1 MYLREGEEE
10 YHLVENDCI
19 LLDPTR
25 KHVGYRTSVC
35 NFLYVHFSQDIREVS
50 AVGKGCM
57 SEGDYTDTEGKEQ
70 GRAETGR
77 QDKDIR
83 IPKYYHMDEMLKTL
97 RCREMARNMTQLF
110 RGHEPYDQIQAE
122 CLFQELLLIE
132 AADYANS
139 MHRKTVPVHGKVRE
153 VIPQLITYLNTSYQ
167 EEISGEMLAEKYHYH
182 FDYLNRQF
190 TKWTDKTIFHYLNT
204 VRVERARQLLMTG
217 FYSMEEI
224 AAQTG
229 FRDVYYFSRV
239 FKKYWMPGKTA
250 AARQAGC
257 AVCSYFIQP
266 RGIAD
271 HCFRPARSA
280 GQWIC
285 CRCAARRSG
294 CGPSRRCPAGRR
306 RTHSARA
313 PRRQSPARTGS
324 SLRRSRGR

>member
-1 MYLREGEEE
+1 MENSVIFDINAERLPVVSMTDIARVKPPYIHFSRQYHEYIFYYILEGEMYLREGEEE

-19 LLDPTR
+19 LLGPTR

-35 NFLYVHFSQDIREVS
+35 NFLYVHFSQDIRELSVG
-50 AVGKGCM
+50 GKGCM

-70 GRAETGR
+70 DGAWTGS

-83 IPKYYHMDEMLKTL
+83 IPKYYHMDEMLKTI
-97 RCREMARNMTQLF
+97 RCREIARNMTQLF
-110 RGHEPYDQIQAE
+110 RGHEPYDQMQAE

-190 TKWTDKTIFHYLNT
+190 TKWTGKTIFHYLNT

-239 FKKYWMPGKTA
+239 FKKYTGITPGQVRKE
-250 AARQAGC
+250 
-257 AVCSYFIQP
+257 
-266 RGIAD
+266 
-271 HCFRPARSA
+271 
-280 GQWIC
+280 
-285 CRCAARRSG
+285 
-294 CGPSRRCPAGRR
+294 
-306 RTHSARA
+306 
-313 PRRQSPARTGS
+313 
-324 SLRRSRGR
+324 